1 MKKPWLKNTEP
12 SKFIFDFVEK
22 YAVGKKVLDVG
33 SAQGWYIKYLKDI
46 GFEVVASDIEKTL
59 AFDDV
64 PFVQT
69 VGANLPFDDESFD
82 TVLAINVIEHIDDE
96 KKILSELQRVTRKR
110 LLLSVPN
117 SEDDLLQKYN
127 LTFRHQTDKSH
138 RREYSQKDIQ
148 KKLEA
153 VGFEVKKIVLDGP
166 VIPTVFAEFLP
177 MNFLKTL
184 GRKII
189 NWLFTAGVLKNPQ
202 LQADIFVVADKNG
215 RH

>member
-1 MKKPWLKNTEP
+1 MKKPWLKNLHP
-12 SKFIFDFVEK
+12 SKFIFDFVQE

-33 SAQGWYIKYLKDI
+33 CAQGWYIKYLKDLD
-46 GFEVVASDIEKTL
+46 FEVTASDIEKTL
-59 AFDDV
+59 AFEDV

-69 VGANLPFDDESFD
+69 SGAELPFANEAFD
-82 TVLAINVIEHIDDE
+82 TVLAINVVEHIKDE
-96 KKILSELQRVTRKR
+96 KKILAELHRVAKTR

-138 RREYSQKDIQ
+138 YRSYSREEIK

-153 VGFEVKKIVLDGP
+153 TGFEVKKIILDGP
-166 VIPTVFAEFLP
+166 VIPTVFVEFLP
-177 MNFLKTL
+177 SKPLQVV

-189 NWLFTAGVLKNPQ
+189 NWLFTAGILKNPK
-202 LQADIFVVADKNG
+202 LQADIFVVADKLD
-215 RH
+215 